1 MQFPLVAFLSL
12 ITPIKVHCLAEFPSK
27 QCLPLIWPWV
37 LAWQG
42 CRMVAQLHEG
52 SQDTAEV

>member
-1 MQFPLVAFLSL
+1 MQFPLKACLSL

-27 QCLPLIWPWV
+27 QCLPFIWLWV

-42 CRMVAQLHEG
+42 CRTVAQLHKDSAVG
-52 SQDTAEV
+52 SS